1 MRLERRQ
8 PGVDS
13 AGTGFPPVLP
23 VWWLAQP
30 RRHLGGSPVDESR
43 IILSPLCKH
52 RTLVVGLPIRVGR
65 AEPPSEG
72 DLTDFFTVLS

>member
-1 MRLERRQ
+1 
-8 PGVDS
+8 
-13 AGTGFPPVLP
+13 
-23 VWWLAQP
+23 
-30 RRHLGGSPVDESR
+30 VDESR

-52 RTLVVGLPIRVGR
+52 RTLVARLPIRVGR